1 MPLEFREMARSGV
14 VSIVIPCYNSA
25 RFLADTLESAFT
37 QSYPHTEIIV
47 IDDGSTDGTP
57 ELIRSYGD
65 RVRAEF
71 GPNRGASAARNRGT
85 ELARGEFIQYLD
97 SDDLL
102 TPDAIARRVAA
113 LQRSGTDVAYS
124 DWQRLVETKA
134 NVFKPGQQIVRRT
147 EDVHPCLQIALI
159 TSFWAPPAA
168 ITYRQSIVKKIGGW
182 KEWLADYSGCTVS
195 SRCRACWWP
204 IHIRSG
210 HWLPISGIPWGK
222 PVATK

>member
-1 MPLEFREMARSGV
+1 MPLEFRELARPGV

-113 LQRSGTDVAYS
+113 LQRSGADVAYS
-124 DWQRLVETKA
+124 DWERLVEIEA
-134 NVFKPGQQIVRRT
+134 ERVRARPADCPSHRRRPPESSDRADNIILGT
-147 EDVHPCLQIALI
+147 ARSNHVPPVHSGEDRRLERMA
-159 TSFWAPPAA
+159 
-168 ITYRQSIVKKIGGW
+168 
-182 KEWLADYSGCTVS
+182 ADYSGCAVS
-195 SRCRACWWP
+195 SRCGACWWP

-210 HWLPISGIPWGK
+210 HWWPISGTPWGK
-222 PVATK
+222 PVTTQ